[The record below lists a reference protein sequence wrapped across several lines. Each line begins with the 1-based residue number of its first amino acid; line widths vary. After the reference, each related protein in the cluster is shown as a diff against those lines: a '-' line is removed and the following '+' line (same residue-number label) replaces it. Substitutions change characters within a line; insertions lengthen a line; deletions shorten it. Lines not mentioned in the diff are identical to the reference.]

1 MRYLI
6 DTNIFIYSAIEPDWL
21 SADVRAII
29 EDNDNTF
36 CISTESVKELI
47 VAYRNKGLGNKKWK
61 TPEAMVQA
69 IENDYGIVILPIA
82 KEHVL
87 TYSRMDI
94 NDAQGHKDP
103 SDHMIIAQAITEHIP
118 LISSDTRFPF
128 YKNQGLDLI
137 FNSK

>member
-6 DTNIFIYSAIEPDWL
+6 DTNIFIYSAIESDRL

-29 EDNDNTF
+29 EDYDNTF

-61 TPEAMVQA
+61 TPGAMVLA
-69 IENDYGIVILPIA
+69 IENDYGIIILPIA

-94 NDAQGHKDP
+94 NEAQGHKDP

-128 YKNQGLDLI
+128 YRNQGLDLI